1 MDILQYIL
9 ALLVTLGILVT
20 FHEFGHYLIARLCG
34 VQVLRFSVGF
44 GRPLVSWFDRR
55 GTEWAIAAIP
65 LGGYVKMLDEREGP
79 VPEAERRRAFNAQS
93 PSRRIA
99 IALGG
104 PVANFLLAII
114 VYWVFFVVGTTEPV
128 PAVGAVAPDTP
139 AYAAGMRGGEEIVA
153 IDGQPTPSWIE
164 VSMALAARLGDTGTV
179 TLETRRFGGEQRHR
193 HVLTINNWHRGE
205 AQPDLLGSLGLR
217 PSLPAVAGEVLP
229 DSPASTAGLQPGDRI
244 VAIDGEPVA
253 DWIDWVQRI
262 RAAPGQQL
270 AMEVERDGG
279 VQVLP
284 VTIGVQSGDVGYIG
298 VAPLM
303 REIRYSPL
311 DAIGR
316 ALRETWS
323 KTVLTLDL
331 LKKMVQGAVST
342 KTLGGPIM
350 IAQVTGDS
358 AQAGIAQY
366 LGVLALLSISL
377 GVLNLLPIPILDGG
391 HILFYTAELVIGKPI
406 PERVQ
411 IWGVQIG
418 LLLVVGLMV
427 MVFYNDI
434 TRLF

>member
-1 MDILQYIL
+1 
-9 ALLVTLGILVT
+9 
-20 FHEFGHYLIARLCG
+20 
-34 VQVLRFSVGF
+34 
-44 GRPLVSWFDRR
+44 
-55 GTEWAIAAIP
+55 
-65 LGGYVKMLDEREGP
+65 
-79 VPEAERRRAFNAQS
+79 
-93 PSRRIA
+93 
-99 IALGG
+99 
-104 PVANFLLAII
+104 
-114 VYWVFFVVGTTEPV
+114 
-128 PAVGAVAPDTP
+128 
-139 AYAAGMRGGEEIVA
+139 
-153 IDGQPTPSWIE
+153 
-164 VSMALAARLGDTGTV
+164 
-179 TLETRRFGGEQRHR
+179 
-193 HVLTINNWHRGE
+193 
-205 AQPDLLGSLGLR
+205 
-217 PSLPAVAGEVLP
+217 
-229 DSPASTAGLQPGDRI
+229 
-244 VAIDGEPVA
+244 
-253 DWIDWVQRI
+253 
-262 RAAPGQQL
+262 
-270 AMEVERDGG
+270 
-279 VQVLP
+279 VLP